1 MSRDYWKYALERLGQ
16 GVIVILLAYVLTFV
30 VVSVLPGDPVTTV
43 LRDPENGFSEEE
55 IQEIVAYYG
64 LDRPVLDQLTTALWR
79 FVQGDFGVS
88 LRTSTPV
95 AGQIAQALPSTLR
108 LAVTALV
115 VALLL
120 ALLIGYASQYVP
132 RRFGQGLIRGLPS
145 LFLSVPN
152 FVIGLAL
159 IHVFAFGL
167 GAFRITDPETPA
179 ATFAAALALGIPVS
193 AQIAEVFIA
202 NLDHEQH
209 QESTVVARAR
219 GLTRPGI
226 FFRYLL
232 RPSLLPVVTI
242 IALAVGEL
250 LGGALI
256 TETVFGRNGI
266 GTLVQK
272 SVVSQDLPVLQATVS
287 LAAVVFVVINLLTD
301 LIYPLLDPRLRTTG
315 LFAAKHPRKEAAFA

>member
-1 MSRDYWKYALERLGQ
+1 MSRDYWRYALERLGQ
-16 GVIVILLAYVLTFV
+16 GIIVILLAYVLTFV

-95 AGQIAQALPSTLR
+95 SGQIAQAFPSTLR

-179 ATFAAALALGIPVS
+179 ATFAAALA
-193 AQIAEVFIA
+193 
-202 NLDHEQH
+202 NLDHEQS

-219 GLTRPGI
+219 GLARPEI
-226 FFRYLL
+226 FFRHLL

-272 SVVSQDLPVLQATVS
+272 SVVSQDLPVLQASVS

-315 LFAAKHPRKEAAFA
+315 IFAVQHPRKEVALA